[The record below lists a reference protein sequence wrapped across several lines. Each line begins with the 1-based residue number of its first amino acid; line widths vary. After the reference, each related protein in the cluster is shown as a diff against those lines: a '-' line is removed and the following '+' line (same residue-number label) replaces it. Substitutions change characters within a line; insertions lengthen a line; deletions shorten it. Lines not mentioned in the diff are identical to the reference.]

1 MCGAK
6 TTSSVSTSRNSRL
19 AKRLAK
25 GFTLIELLVVIA
37 IIAILAGLLL
47 PALAKAKGNAT
58 GIYCLNNQRQLLT
71 AWKLYVGDYEDK
83 LPPNA
88 KHIQDP
94 RGWINGFLD
103 FRPNNRDNT
112 NVLYLI
118 GSKKVMGDFYP
129 KLGPYTQSAGIYKCP
144 SDTYNAKIGKKQLPR
159 VRSVSMNGFIEGGLY
174 DPTMN
179 MNNSSIHGRGWRKYD
194 TLAHIIDPSP
204 SKLWIFADEHP
215 DSINN
220 GGFVLYPFTTQFW
233 RNLPANYHNGGCG
246 YAFADGHAETKKWT
260 DPAPKDE
267 PVLKRMRLDY
277 PNAGSIGGKAADYKW
292 VLHHST
298 APLKR

>member
-1 MCGAK
+1 M
-6 TTSSVSTSRNSRL
+6 S
-19 AKRLAK
+19 K

-144 SDTYNAKIGKKQLPR
+144 SDTYTAKIKNKQLPR

-174 DPTMN
+174 DPSMN

-194 TLAHIIDPSP
+194 TLSHIIDPSP

-246 YAFADGHAETKKWT
+246 YAFADGHAETKMDRPCAQGRTGPKT
-260 DPAPKDE
+260 HAARLPQRRLHRRQGRRLQMGAPPLHRPAE
-267 PVLKRMRLDY
+267 TVSGWQSRKRQAL
-277 PNAGSIGGKAADYKW
+277 A
-292 VLHHST
+292 
-298 APLKR
+298 KRN

>member
-1 MCGAK
+1 MYQNNIKYRKCL
-6 TTSSVSTSRNSRL
+6 SI
-19 AKRLAK
+19 

-47 PALAKAKGNAT
+47 PALSKAKANAT

-71 AWKLYVGDYEDK
+71 AWKIYVHDSGDR

-88 KHIQDP
+88 KHILDP

-112 NVLYLI
+112 NFLYLI
-118 GSKKVMGDFYP
+118 GSKKQMGELYP
-129 KLGPYTQSAGIYKCP
+129 KLGPYSQSASIYKCP
-144 SDTYNAKIGKKQLPR
+144 SDKYTCKINRRELSR

-174 DPTMN
+174 DPAMN
-179 MNNSSIHGRGWRKYD
+179 MKTSSIHGRGWRKYD
-194 TLAHIIDPSP
+194 MLSHIVDPSP
-204 SKLWIFADEHP
+204 SNLWIFADEHP

-220 GGFVLYPFTTQFW
+220 GGFVLYPLPARTW

-246 YAFADGHAETKKWT
+246 YAFADGHAVIKKWS
-260 DPAPKDE
+260 DPVPKDE

-277 PNAGSIGGKAADYKW
+277 SNADSIGGKAQDYKW
-292 VLHHST
+292 VINHST
-298 APLKR
+298 ALLPE